1 MSQPAFDP
9 ASEDF
14 EALEEAVTATS
25 RGRWF
30 LKEFAERNRTT
41 DTRSVLEQLSS
52 FQAQILE
59 AQKDVRLE
67 VLQTELREMAKSISE
82 TRADI
87 ATLQPEEVSTDR
99 IEAATGE
106 LDAIVDA
113 TETATSSILA
123 AAEELQMISE
133 KLRESGVDGTFC
145 DDIEMH
151 TTDIFMSCSFQD
163 LTGQRISKVVSTL
176 HFLEQR
182 VNMMIEVWGVEKDA
196 SGQAGPTELSP
207 AARGDKRPDAAIM
220 GGPAVAGEGFSQDEI
235 DAMLDGDFSAVDED
249 ELDHAENKAAAASE
263 AVDAVDSDRFIDE
276 AGEETS
282 DEESAQPS
290 QAPEV
295 AAPPEGNSPDPAE
308 VAIEG
313 DIDQDDIDSLFG

>member
-1 MSQPAFDP
+1 MSQPAFD
-9 ASEDF
+9 ATNEDF
-14 EALEEAVTATS
+14 DALEDAVMATS

-30 LKEFAERNRTT
+30 LKEFAARNRTT
-41 DTRSVLEQLSS
+41 DTRSVLDELSS
-52 FQAQILE
+52 FQAQILKS
-59 AQKDVRLE
+59 QKDVRLE
-67 VLQTELREMAKSISE
+67 VLQSELREMAKSISE

-113 TETATSSILA
+113 TENATSSILA

-133 KLRESGVDGTFC
+133 KLRESGVDATFC

-176 HFLEQR
+176 RFLEQR
-182 VNMMIEVWGVEKDA
+182 VNMMIEVWGVEK
-196 SGQAGPTELSP
+196 GEGGPTALS
-207 AARGDKRPDAAIM
+207 ATARGDSRPDASIM
-220 GGPAVAGEGFSQDEI
+220 GGPAAEGEGFSQDEI
-235 DAMLDGDFSAVDED
+235 DAMLDGDFSAVAED
-249 ELDHAENKAAAASE
+249 DLNQAKDKAAAASQ
-263 AVDAVDSDRFIDE
+263 AVDAIDSDRF
-276 AGEETS
+276 AGQP
-282 DEESAQPS
+282 DEEVAVKEPAGVAP
-290 QAPEV
+290 APEADTTV
-295 AAPPEGNSPDPAE
+295 ESDAGQGDMGQA
-308 VAIEG
+308 